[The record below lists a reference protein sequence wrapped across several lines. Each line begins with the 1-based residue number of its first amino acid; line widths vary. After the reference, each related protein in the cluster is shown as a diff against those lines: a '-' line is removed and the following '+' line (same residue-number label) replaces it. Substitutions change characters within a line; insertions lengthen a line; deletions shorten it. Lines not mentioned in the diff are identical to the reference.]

1 MIKIILYA
9 ILEGI
14 TEWLPISSTG
24 HLILFEKIVNLSL
37 NEAFLS
43 SFRVFIQLGAIMAVI
58 GQNFTKI
65 WPIKNKKIEKS
76 IIIMW
81 FKIFIVSI
89 PALIVGLFLDFEK
102 YFYNYKCFAIA
113 LILVGII
120 FIIIE
125 NKKIKENKFLISDIS
140 YKDAL
145 LIGAFQAVAAIFP
158 GVSRSGATIIGGLIL
173 GLSRSL
179 ATNFSF
185 FLAIPA
191 MMGASFLKI
200 LKLGFNYNKA
210 EITIILIG
218 TLVSLLVSL
227 LVIKFLTK
235 YLEKHNFKV
244 FAWYRI
250 LIGILIL
257 IIF

>member
-1 MIKIILYA
+1 M
-9 ILEGI
+9 
-14 TEWLPISSTG
+14 
-24 HLILFEKIVNLSL
+24 
-37 NEAFLS
+37 
-43 SFRVFIQLGAIMAVI
+43 
-58 GQNFTKI
+58 
-65 WPIKNKKIEKS
+65 
-76 IIIMW
+76 
-81 FKIFIVSI
+81 
-89 PALIVGLFLDFEK
+89 
-102 YFYNYKCFAIA
+102 
-113 LILVGII
+113 
-120 FIIIE
+120 
-125 NKKIKENKFLISDIS
+125 
-140 YKDAL
+140 

-191 MMGASFLKI
+191 MMGASLLKI

>member
-1 MIKIILYA
+1 
-9 ILEGI
+9 
-14 TEWLPISSTG
+14 
-24 HLILFEKIVNLSL
+24 
-37 NEAFLS
+37 
-43 SFRVFIQLGAIMAVI
+43 
-58 GQNFTKI
+58 
-65 WPIKNKKIEKS
+65 
-76 IIIMW
+76 MW
-81 FKIFIVSI
+81 
-89 PALIVGLFLDFEK
+89 
-102 YFYNYKCFAIA
+102 
-113 LILVGII
+113 
-120 FIIIE
+120 
-125 NKKIKENKFLISDIS
+125 KFLICTAIPSGISDIS

-145 LIGAFQAVAAIFP
+145 LIGVFQAVAAIFP

>member
-102 YFYNYKCFAIA
+102 YFYNYKCVAIA

-145 LIGAFQAVAAIFP
+145 LIGVFQAVAAIFP

>member
-24 HLILFEKIVNLSL
+24 HLILFEKIVNLNL

-43 SFRVFIQLGAIMAVI
+43 SFRVFIQLGAITAVI

-65 WPIKNKKIEKS
+65 WPIKNKKIEKG

-81 FKIFIVSI
+81 FKIFLASI
-89 PALIVGLFLDFEK
+89 PSLIIGLFLDFEK
-102 YFYNYKCFAIA
+102 YFYNYKCVAIA

-145 LIGAFQAVAAIFP
+145 LIGVFQAMAAVFP

-227 LVIKFLTK
+227 LVIKFLIK

>member
-24 HLILFEKIVNLSL
+24 HLILFEKIVNLNL
-37 NEAFLS
+37 DEAFLS
-43 SFRVFIQLGAIMAVI
+43 SFRVFIQLGAITAVI

-65 WPIKNKKIEKS
+65 WPIKNKKIEKG

-81 FKIFIVSI
+81 FKIFLASI
-89 PALIVGLFLDFEK
+89 PSLIIGLFLDFEK
-102 YFYNYKCFAIA
+102 YFYNYKCVAIA

-125 NKKIKENKFLISDIS
+125 NKKRKENKFLISDIS

-145 LIGAFQAVAAIFP
+145 LIGVFQAMAAVFP

-227 LVIKFLTK
+227 LVIKFLIK

>member
-102 YFYNYKCFAIA
+102 YFYNYKCVAIA

-145 LIGAFQAVAAIFP
+145 LIGVFQAVAAIFP

-191 MMGASFLKI
+191 MMGASLLKI

-235 YLEKHNFKV
+235 ISAPKTC
-244 FAWYRI
+244 I
-250 LIGILIL
+250 
-257 IIF
+257 